1 MNTELGLRE
10 RKKQRTRETI
20 ARAAREAFAE
30 RGYHNTT
37 LPEIAEAAD
46 VSTRTIFAY
55 FPSKEDIL
63 FSDFPVM
70 KEALAQAL
78 AERPKGEDALETV
91 RKFILS
97 LHEYKRDDLD
107 EKMRLCIESD
117 ETLRSHL
124 RARLA
129 SLEELIAPA
138 IAKDLDAAEDDLRPQ
153 VVAASLTAAFNVLTE
168 RGEGPRGKPKTEDDV
183 AAQIDPIP
191 SHEGYNDMEDF
202 IQRVRNPQARH
213 LLERAI
219 AGRGA
224 FRRFKDTLL
233 DFPELRE
240 AWFRFHDTRVE
251 RRAITWLVD
260 EKLVDQAVAER
271 EIAERPDPELI
282 DLSGPFDPHQI
293 AREVGQDLRG
303 LYGDRLNPVLVFGSW
318 ARADAH
324 PDSDIDLLVVL
335 DRVDSVWD
343 ELRRMDPVLW
353 RHSFDNDTVVTA
365 LPVASGDVEAG
376 KRPVLVRART
386 EGLPVG

>member
-1 MNTELGLRE
+1 VLDLKQLDLGDLAEALEDHSYEHSSWLDTETGEVVLWNDDFEEQGEPDPDTLGLR
-10 RKKQRTRETI
+10 
-20 ARAAREAFAE
+20 A
-30 RGYHNTT
+30 
-37 LPEIAEAAD
+37 
-46 VSTRTIFAY
+46 
-55 FPSKEDIL
+55 
-63 FSDFPVM
+63 
-70 KEALAQAL
+70 
-78 AERPKGEDALETV
+78 
-91 RKFILS
+91 
-97 LHEYKRDDLD
+97 
-107 EKMRLCIESD
+107 
-117 ETLRSHL
+117 
-124 RARLA
+124 
-129 SLEELIAPA
+129 
-138 IAKDLDAAEDDLRPQ
+138 
-153 VVAASLTAAFNVLTE
+153 
-168 RGEGPRGKPKTEDDV
+168 
-183 AAQIDPIP
+183 IDPIP

-251 RRAITWLVD
+251 RRAIMWLVD

-271 EIAERPDPELI
+271 AIAERPDPELI

-303 LYGDRLNPVLVFGSW
+303 LYGDRLNRVLLFGSW
-318 ARADAH
+318 ARGDAH
-324 PDSDIDLLVVL
+324 PESDIDLLVVL